1 MSGGRG
7 QSASPC
13 RLGLIIAAVLRIAV
27 CRSCKFTRTDLN
39 GLGRITRRVKER
51 LEAVSIAVKIS
62 GNQRRLSAGRSAG
75 DVNV

>member
-39 GLGRITRRVKER
+39 ALGRITRRVKER
-51 LEAVSIAVKIS
+51 LEA
-62 GNQRRLSAGRSAG
+62 
-75 DVNV
+75 